1 MDILGPS
8 RRHFLKST
16 FGLAAASMASGCSRA
31 LTSVAKLNSD
41 VYVENDISYG
51 KHPRQKLDL
60 YLPPNGGRPT
70 SFTLFLYGGS
80 WRWGSKDRYAF
91 VGYSLAKRG
100 IATAVADYR
109 LYPEARFPVFNQDSA
124 RAAAWLLKHHK
135 SFGLHQSLNLMGH
148 SAGAHIAASL
158 VADPQYLEQQGFDP
172 EYVQRFVGLSGPYGF
187 RPTSVPLVADIF
199 GTAVPE
205 TDAIP
210 AELVQ
215 QTRTAM
221 LLLHGGQD
229 SVVHPKNSYA
239 LAKSVTEKG
248 GMAEVKIYP
257 NVGHRGIVL
266 SLTNPFTGI
275 APTLKDTCNFLAP
288 KAELT

>member
-1 MDILGPS
+1 
-8 RRHFLKST
+8 
-16 FGLAAASMASGCSRA
+16 
-31 LTSVAKLNSD
+31 
-41 VYVENDISYG
+41 
-51 KHPRQKLDL
+51 
-60 YLPPNGGRPT
+60 
-70 SFTLFLYGGS
+70 
-80 WRWGSKDRYAF
+80 
-91 VGYSLAKRG
+91 
-100 IATAVADYR
+100 
-109 LYPEARFPVFNQDSA
+109 
-124 RAAAWLLKHHK
+124 
-135 SFGLHQSLNLMGH
+135 MGH

-158 VADPQYLEQQGFDP
+158 VADPQYLVQQGFDP

-275 APTLKDTCNFLAP
+275 APTLKDTWNFLAP
-288 KAELT
+288 KAGLT